1 MKKTFKFM
9 LAVAAACAV
18 VLSCEKP
25 EVPEDEPKDPS
36 QEQPETPGEE
46 EEPAPEP
53 TLEVSLTELA
63 FEAVAG
69 EATFTVTTNQDWT
82 AATEAAWIT
91 LDPASG
97 AASTE
102 AATVKVTAAENTVTE
117 ARTATVTVTAGELTK
132 TIALTQA
139 AAEVVKAERA
149 LAFASATAEA
159 VLGVEFTAP
168 ALSGEATGVAYSSS
182 NTAVA
187 TVDPA
192 TGVVTLVAAGET
204 TITAT
209 AEENETHLAGSAS
222 YTLKVLEPYGTQA
235 NPYLVSNVAELQG
248 MTAKLV
254 ADATTYFKL
263 TANIDLAG
271 AEWTPI
277 CAAESDE
284 KDAAAKPIALNGN
297 GYKVSNLT
305 GANGL
310 FSNLNGSVEN
320 LTIDAA
326 KITGAKTAVGVLAN
340 KVTGNVAVK
349 NVTITNSSIVST
361 VGEAGGLIGNLQN
374 GTVENV
380 SVACSVSGTQ
390 QLGGLL
396 GVIYGGTVKDCVSSG
411 DVTGANYYI
420 GGLVGYVKS
429 GSIQNSSASGNV
441 TSASTAYSR
450 VGGLIG
456 QIDNATITKCHAT
469 GNVKGDGHYCGG
481 LIGVCVTGTTDVK
494 QSYATGNII
503 MPSTVNKSG
512 GAGFIGTIE
521 SGNITV
527 ADCYS
532 TGAITAHRWSAAF
545 IGRAS
550 AGTLK
555 VTNCYSK
562 STCTFTQPENCGAL
576 LGELNAKATMTYSGV
591 VVWNLSAIP
600 LFIRPDV
607 TEAPAGNYYGTEG
620 TISAKAKEFGWDTSI
635 WDLSKDEPTLK

>member
-63 FEAVAG
+63 FDAVAG

-117 ARTATVTVTAGELTK
+117 VRAATVTVTAGELTK
-132 TIALTQA
+132 TISVTQA
-139 AAEVVKAERA
+139 AAI
-149 LAFASATAEA
+149 
-159 VLGVEFTAP
+159 P
-168 ALSGEATGVAYSSS
+168 
-182 NTAVA
+182 
-187 TVDPA
+187 
-192 TGVVTLVAAGET
+192 
-204 TITAT
+204 
-209 AEENETHLAGSAS
+209 
-222 YTLKVLEPYGTQA
+222 EPDGTQA

-248 MTAKLV
+248 MAAKLV

-263 TANIDLAG
+263 TANIDFAG

-503 MPSTVNKSG
+503 MPSSVNKSG

-532 TGAITAHRWSAAF
+532 TGAITAYRWSAAF

-576 LGELNAKATMTYSGV
+576 LGELNAKTTMTYSGV

-607 TEAPAGNYYGTEG
+607 TEAPAGNYYGAEG